1 MHACAAT
8 MLPAGP
14 HGCDK
19 LRLRIAGRGVAQAG
33 AGEKAA

>member
-8 MLPAGP
+8 MLPAGS

-19 LRLRIAGRGVAQAG
+19 LGPRMAGHGVGQAG